1 MKLDILLIYTT
12 KTFIKPD
19 VIPLFVSKNDI
30 QSIKI
35 GNKEYFV
42 CFFTLQNVYLYN
54 SNDPT

>member
-42 CFFTLQNVYLYN
+42 CFFIL
-54 SNDPT
+54 